1 MVAIT
6 ARGSITFVTTSSLL
20 QWDDWQGWDWP
31 IRGVSLAIVLL
42 HLAVRFETRWEINS
56 VWPEELEAVVVNS
69 ALLLGAG
76 ASRSNT
82 CSLFSLWSYES
93 CHITA
98 EEQRLDL
105 HSLEPLGTH
114 RYWEKQRVP
123 ESIDRVHNGT
133 WQRER
138 VLQSSSDPWGLI
150 SLTFSV
156 KSDVST
162 WDLKLQRLKSS
173 IQQLVRNLSPW
184 TSRQFIAWYINCP
197 CPPSSTVQF
206 GKISGTKQSCQS
218 WQWYQNNYPTF
229 WPPSFGGPK
238 GWS

>member
-6 ARGSITFVTTSSLL
+6 ARGSITFVTISSLL

-42 HLAVRFETRWEINS
+42 HLAVRFEARWEINS

-69 ALLLGAG
+69 ALLLCAG

-82 CSLFSLWSYES
+82 CSLFSLWSNER

-123 ESIDRVHNGT
+123 ESIDRVHN
-133 WQRER
+133 Q
-138 VLQSSSDPWGLI
+138 
-150 SLTFSV
+150 
-156 KSDVST
+156 
-162 WDLKLQRLKSS
+162 
-173 IQQLVRNLSPW
+173 RNL
-184 TSRQFIAWYINCP
+184 TKRE
-197 CPPSSTVQF
+197 SSTEF
-206 GKISGTKQSCQS
+206 FRPLRLNITH
-218 WQWYQNNYPTF
+218 F
-229 WPPSFGGPK
+229 
-238 GWS
+238 